1 MFSNFFFSLKK
12 AEIPVS
18 LKEYLTFLDA
28 VKHGVAEYSLN
39 DFYYLSRSSLVK
51 DERHID
57 RFDQVFGHCF
67 KGLELLDEVF
77 GKEIPEEWLQSLAQ
91 LHLTPEEKKEK
102 NNKEGIIWTESG
114 RAELT
119 KVPFFVRGKVKTN
132 TEKYAI
138 LRGLPEISDET
149 LYDAKAY
156 FS

>member
-91 LHLTPEEKKEK
+91 LHLTPEEKKEI
-102 NNKEGIIWTESG
+102 EALG
-114 RAELT
+114 A
-119 KVPFFVRGKVKTN
+119 GK
-132 TEKYAI
+132 
-138 LRGLPEISDET
+138 S
-149 LYDAKAY
+149 
-156 FS
+156 

>member
-18 LKEYLTFLDA
+18 LKEYLTFLEA

-77 GKEIPEEWLQSLAQ
+77 GKEIPEEWLQSLA
-91 LHLTPEEKKEK
+91 PSF
-102 NNKEGIIWTESG
+102 NSG
-114 RAELT
+114 R
-119 KVPFFVRGKVKTN
+119 KKR
-132 TEKYAI
+132 
-138 LRGLPEISDET
+138 D
-149 LYDAKAY
+149 
-156 FS
+156 

>member
-91 LHLTPEEKKEK
+91 LHLTPEEKKEIEK
-102 NNKEGIIWTESG
+102 CDKEKKSLCKGSG
-114 RAELT
+114 GMQLGGT
-119 KVPFFVRGKVKTN
+119 KMKLKKPKK
-132 TEKYAI
+132 
-138 LRGLPEISDET
+138 D
-149 LYDAKAY
+149 
-156 FS
+156 

>member
-57 RFDQVFGHCF
+57 RFDQVFGQTVLVYFICQSLVDLSMVHWPLAISITAIC
-67 KGLELLDEVF
+67 LS
-77 GKEIPEEWLQSLAQ
+77 IPLQSSS
-91 LHLTPEEKKEK
+91 H
-102 NNKEGIIWTESG
+102 SG
-114 RAELT
+114 DIA
-119 KVPFFVRGKVKTN
+119 
-132 TEKYAI
+132 
-138 LRGLPEISDET
+138 D
-149 LYDAKAY
+149 
-156 FS
+156 